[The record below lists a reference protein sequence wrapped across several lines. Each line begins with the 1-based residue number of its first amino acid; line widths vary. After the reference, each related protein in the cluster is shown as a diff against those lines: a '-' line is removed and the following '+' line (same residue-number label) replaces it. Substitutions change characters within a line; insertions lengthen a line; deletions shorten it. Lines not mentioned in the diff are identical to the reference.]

1 MVTHRFLAATAV
13 LLLAAAPIAAPA
25 QTKPAPKPAAKPAAS
40 APAPAKFDSRNP
52 ASLIAYLATTDAKA
66 EIVRKTDDEVQLSVA
81 TSGLAFGAQFA
92 GCDAGGKACK
102 ALAFNAA
109 ADKKAATLAQVNNFN
124 QTSMLCR
131 AFQDKSGK
139 MNIVYATLLAASDTR
154 DDMRMHIGA
163 WQTCLGAFGQ
173 FLQDPTGYLAAAP

>member
-1 MVTHRFLAATAV
+1 MVTHRFLAATAA

-25 QTKPAPKPAAKPAAS
+25 QTKPAASPAQ
-40 APAPAKFDSRNP
+40 AKFDSRDP

-66 EIVRKTDDEVQLSVA
+66 EVARKTDDEVHLSVSTA
-81 TSGLAFGAQFA
+81 GLAFGAQFA
-92 GCDAGGKACK
+92 GCEANGKACK

-109 ADKKAATLAQVNNFN
+109 AEKKSATLSQVNNFN

-139 MNIVYATLLAASDTR
+139 LNVVYATLLAASDTR
-154 DDMRMHIGA
+154 EDMRMHIGA

>member
-25 QTKPAPKPAAKPAAS
+25 QTKPAPKAAAKPAPTAR
-40 APAPAKFDSRNP
+40 FDARDP
-52 ASLIAYLATTDAKA
+52 ASLIAFLATTDAKA
-66 EIVRKTDDEVQLSVA
+66 EVVRKTDDEVQLSVK

-92 GCDAGGKACK
+92 GCAAGGKACK
-102 ALAFNAA
+102 ALAFSAA
-109 ADKKAATLAQVNNFN
+109 AEKKGATLAQVNNFN

-131 AFQDKSGK
+131 AYQDKSGK
-139 MNIVYATLLAASDTR
+139 MNIVYATLLGGSDTR
-154 DDMRMHIGA
+154 EDMRMHIGA